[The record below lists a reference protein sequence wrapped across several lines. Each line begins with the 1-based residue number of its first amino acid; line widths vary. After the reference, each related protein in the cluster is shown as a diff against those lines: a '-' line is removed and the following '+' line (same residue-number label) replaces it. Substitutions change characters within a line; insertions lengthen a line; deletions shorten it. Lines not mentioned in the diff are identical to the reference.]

1 MLPKHV
7 ASEIRED
14 LGSMVTGQFKK
25 IYMSRHENVSILFA
39 DIVGFTA
46 ISSTCPAPEL
56 VRILNELF
64 ARFDKLSD
72 KYHQLRIKI
81 LGDCYYC
88 ISGAPQERSDHAV
101 LCVHMGLSMVDAIQ
115 CVREE
120 TKSPVDMRVGI
131 HTGGLLAGVMGQ
143 KQWQFDVY
151 SKDVELANKME
162 SGGVPGKVHISE
174 KTYSFLGGEFEV
186 IDGDGASREEA
197 IRLAGIKTYLVTKVL
212 KEYPEGTLDEIPHRL
227 SSNLPSPRHSIK
239 SCEPTSAIH
248 HSKSMSIPG
257 PDTTHLHQAESGVYD
272 SDPIIG
278 PGGEI
283 INIEEYNKRL
293 LHELLNRESGRNV
306 RKNSNN
312 FTLGFSDGNYEHQW
326 KYIKDITSCISL
338 LGLPLSCITFSLVF
352 LLIGPFKLVI
362 FATQLL
368 NNSILL
374 LISITVSSIALKTS
388 LVPCDPL
395 LSIPACLKTSDL
407 VQSKTLIRLLIL
419 LFMVTLWII
428 THITTAYFCPQTISI
443 YQSFDPGMMM
453 DANMNQSMPNS
464 LFLSSSQLQHQIRHH
479 HHQASSFATSPFSDS
494 SLSDS
499 SFSDSSLFISSV
511 KPRRSADPSSEYY
524 YHKDTAT
531 SDDRSTCDHASYLT
545 YFTILGM
552 ISVTVITRVSF
563 IFKKLI
569 IVCLMVSQVLLNL
582 LRLHSSLDHFDQV
595 WYQHREGSRITNSF
609 IDSIVDGSSKT
620 SSSYNSFDD
629 TSGGNE
635 RNGNGNND
643 TSGFYLIAHSHLL
656 NIMIITSAIVLSVL
670 NRQFELMSRRL
681 FLWQKRVEEQKEQ
694 VSDIR
699 RKNEALVYNILPPH
713 VAIHFLG
720 RRNLKDEEL
729 YSMSYES
736 VGVLFAAM
744 PNFSDFYTE
753 ESVNNQGLECLRF
766 LNEVISDYD
775 ALLEQERFKDVIKIK
790 TIGSTYM
797 AASGLNVEEDDH
809 HDHSR
814 TTDSDHH
821 DHSRTTDSDHHDH
834 SRTMDS
840 NRHLNKWR
848 HMVQLTEFALSLKD
862 TLNNINK
869 ESFNNFVL
877 RIGIN
882 CGPITAG
889 VIGARKPHYDMWG
902 NTVNVASRMESTGKA
917 GSIQV
922 TVFFLSCGCFDSEF

>member
-1 MLPKHV
+1 M

-88 ISGAPQERSDHAV
+88 ISGAPVERVDHAV

-174 KTYSFLGGEFEV
+174 KTYSYLNGEFEV

-197 IRLAGIKTYLVTKVL
+197 IRLAGVKTYLVTKVL
-212 KEYPEGTLDEIPHRL
+212 KEYPEGTLDEVKL
-227 SSNLPSPRHSIK
+227 SSNVPSPRQSIK
-239 SCEPTSAIH
+239 SM
-248 HSKSMSIPG
+248 SMIPG
-257 PDTTHLHQAESGVYD
+257 GLTIQVDVQLESGNEET
-272 SDPIIG
+272 DPIIG
-278 PGGEI
+278 AGGEI
-283 INIEEYNKRL
+283 IDIEEYNRRL
-293 LHELLNRESGRNV
+293 LHELLNRESSKSV
-306 RKNSNN
+306 RKNSHT
-312 FTLGFSDGNYEHQW
+312 FTLGFSDENYEHQW

-338 LGLPLSCITFSLVF
+338 LGLPLSCITISLVF
-352 LLIGPFKLVI
+352 LFIGPFKLVI
-362 FATQLL
+362 FVTQLL
-368 NNSILL
+368 NNSILVV
-374 LISITVSSIALKTS
+374 ISITVCSIAFKSISVCEPLSSIPS
-388 LVPCDPL
+388 
-395 LSIPACLKTSDL
+395 CLKISEL

-419 LFMVTLWII
+419 MFMITLWMI
-428 THITTAYFCPQTISI
+428 THVTTAYFCPDSISI
-443 YQSFDPGMMM
+443 NQSFGGG
-453 DANMNQSMPNS
+453 NLNQSMSPSS
-464 LFLSSSQLQHQIRHH
+464 LLLSSNQLQHHIRHH
-479 HHQASSFATSPFSDS
+479 HHQPATPSVDLVVNSLMTSP
-494 SLSDS
+494 L
-499 SFSDSSLFISSV
+499 LV
-511 KPRRSADPSSEYY
+511 AMERRSIDSGSEYFHQERTNSDY
-524 YHKDTAT
+524 RAT
-531 SDDRSTCDHASYLT
+531 CHHASYLT
-545 YFTILGM
+545 FFTITGM

-563 IFKKLI
+563 VFKKLLI
-569 IVCLMVSQVLLNL
+569 ICLMVSQVLLNL
-582 LRLHSSLDHFDQV
+582 LRLNTSLDHFDQV
-595 WYQHREGSRITNSF
+595 WYGPSSDRIR
-609 IDSIVDGSSKT
+609 DADGSAKT
-620 SSSYNSFDD
+620 SSSSNSGSED
-629 TSGGNE
+629 GY
-635 RNGNGNND
+635 
-643 TSGFYLIAHSHLL
+643 YLIAHSHLL

-681 FLWQKRVEEQKEQ
+681 FLWQKQVEEQKEK

-720 RRNLKDEEL
+720 RRNLRDEEL
-729 YSMSYES
+729 YSKSYES

-775 ALLEQERFKDVIKIK
+775 ALLEQERFRDVIKIK

-797 AASGLNVEEDDH
+797 AASGLNVDD
-809 HDHSR
+809 DLELEKKKGEPG
-814 TTDSDHH
+814 TGGDVQDPLTKWG
-821 DHSRTTDSDHHDH
+821 
-834 SRTMDS
+834 
-840 NRHLNKWR
+840 HL
-848 HMVQLTEFALSLKD
+848 VQLTEFALSLKE

-922 TVFFLSCGCFDSEF
+922 FTFGIGINR

>member
-1 MLPKHV
+1 
-7 ASEIRED
+7 
-14 LGSMVTGQFKK
+14 MVTGQFKK
-25 IYMSRHENVSILFA
+25 IYMSRHESVSILFA

-46 ISSTCPAPEL
+46 ISSTCSAPEL

-88 ISGAPQERSDHAV
+88 ISGAPVERADHAV

-174 KTYSFLGGEFEV
+174 KTYSYLDGEFEV

-212 KEYPEGTLDEIPHRL
+212 KEYPEGTLDEHKL
-227 SSNLPSPRHSIK
+227 SSNFPSPRQSIK
-239 SCEPTSAIH
+239 SMNLPPASGTRSSLQVGDAGH
-248 HSKSMSIPG
+248 V
-257 PDTTHLHQAESGVYD
+257 ESGVQETE
-272 SDPIIG
+272 PIIG

-283 INIEEYNKRL
+283 VNVEEYNKRL
-293 LHELLNRESGRNV
+293 LHELLNRESGRSV
-306 RKNSNN
+306 RKNSNS
-312 FTLGFSDGNYEHQW
+312 FTLGFSDHNYEHQW

-338 LGLPLSCITFSLVF
+338 LGLPLSMVTISLVF
-352 LLIGPFKLVI
+352 LFIGPFKVVI
-362 FATQLL
+362 FVTQLL
-368 NNSILL
+368 NTSILVIISIIVCSL
-374 LISITVSSIALKTS
+374 AFKSCIFKPIEPLISLPS
-388 LVPCDPL
+388 
-395 LSIPACLKTSDL
+395 CLKISEL
-407 VQSKTLIRLLIL
+407 VQSKTVIRIIILI
-419 LFMVTLWII
+419 FMFTLWFI
-428 THITTAYFCPQTISI
+428 THLTTAYFCPDDISVNSNYNLVTSQNNNNNYYGINSNLSTISLP
-443 YQSFDPGMMM
+443 S
-453 DANMNQSMPNS
+453 SM
-464 LFLSSSQLQHQIRHH
+464 LLSTSSQLQHQIRHH
-479 HHQASSFATSPFSDS
+479 HHQQLSPSLDVQSVDVNSLLQSSPLLVAEQNYYQNSEPPTISDNYGQDGYRTMKTTTTCYHAT
-494 SLSDS
+494 
-499 SFSDSSLFISSV
+499 
-511 KPRRSADPSSEYY
+511 
-524 YHKDTAT
+524 
-531 SDDRSTCDHASYLT
+531 YLT
-545 YFTILGM
+545 FFTILGM
-552 ISVTVITRVSF
+552 IAVTVITRVSF
-563 IFKKLI
+563 IFKKLLI
-569 IVCLMVSQVLLNL
+569 IALMISQVLLNL
-582 LRLHSSLDHFDQV
+582 LRLNTSLDHYDRV
-595 WYQHREGSRITNSF
+595 WYSSPSSSRITTMA
-609 IDSIVDGSSKT
+609 DDVLDGSSKT
-620 SSSYNSFDD
+620 SRSSFSPSNYSPSSSSDSSSSAGDNNSSD
-629 TSGGNE
+629 GHHHYY
-635 RNGNGNND
+635 
-643 TSGFYLIAHSHLL
+643 YLIAHSHLL
-656 NIMIITSAIVLSVL
+656 NIMIITSAIILSVL

-681 FLWQKRVEEQKEQ
+681 FLWQKTVEEQKEQ

-720 RRNLKDEEL
+720 RRNLRDEEL
-729 YSMSYES
+729 YSKSYDS

-775 ALLEQERFKDVIKIK
+775 ALLEQERFRDVIKIK

-797 AASGLNVEEDDH
+797 AASGLNDEDDGPG
-809 HDHSR
+809 SS
-814 TTDSDHH
+814 SDICG
-821 DHSRTTDSDHHDH
+821 SKENGVNGKL
-834 SRTMDS
+834 M
-840 NRHLNKWR
+840 KWR
-848 HMVQLTEFALSLKD
+848 HLVQLTEFALSLKE

-922 TVFFLSCGCFDSEF
+922 TI